1 MHGRAEQDGPCC
13 RQRPRARSLRRMPP
27 ARNKRSKKSSHSAL
41 ADYDVLLADVAR
53 VIEEA
58 RRAAARSV
66 NAVMTAT
73 YWLVGRRIVEQE
85 QRGSP
90 RAGYGEQLLKKLASD
105 LSNRF
110 GRGFSERNLQQM
122 RTFYLGWPIS
132 QTTPAKSADVE
143 PRFPLPWSHYV
154 RLLAVRNAQGR
165 AFDETEAFLGGWT
178 SRQLESSD
186 PVAVLRANRLVAK
199 QGCDG
204 TQGQGSL
211 RGAKT
216 HPSSARSAAR
226 SGSSAR
232 LPRSAGANGRLVSPY
247 GEIARSLRFM
257 PVERL
262 RLGPR
267 SIGCAAGRARH
278 ATRACRGPSPS
289 PCRPSS
295 RGW

>member
-1 MHGRAEQDGPCC
+1 MSRAF
-13 RQRPRARSLRRMPP
+13 
-27 ARNKRSKKSSHSAL
+27 
-41 ADYDVLLADVAR
+41 
-53 VIEEA
+53 EEA

-66 NAVMTAT
+66 TAVMTAT

-122 RTFYLGWPIS
+122 RTFYLGWPIPQTPSAKSLSAAAPAGRTEIS